1 MKKQEHLFE
10 AIGQVDDRLVEEAAD
25 ARRTATPWKKWAA
38 LAACMVLVLGLS
50 ASSLMLLFRG
60 CGSSDSA
67 ATADNATASDTAD
80 GSDSAATEEADTAE
94 STEDTAATDDASTG
108 GAAEPGDSTAT
119 EDGANAG
126 MDSGA
131 TDAVLTAIGPLS
143 ADADGLTAKRF
154 VMVWADEHLET
165 GEKMLVIL
173 DSYTMT
179 AAEDVSTMLHYAVTA
194 EDAAY
199 TVNVDHVETDATED
213 AEGLSF
219 PLTLAAGE
227 EVQVD
232 IVVVL
237 PAAADGVAGFTLSTD
252 GTNVTVTEQG
262 AALDLENRVDAQILV
277 NDFGENDGTVDLEP
291 SKTYQLELR
300 FLP

>member
-10 AIGQVDDRLVEEAAD
+10 AIGLVDDRLVEEAAD
-25 ARRTATPWKKWAA
+25 ARRAATPWKKWAA
-38 LAACMVLVLGLS
+38 LAACLVLVIGLS

-60 CGSSDSA
+60 CGSADSSA
-67 ATADNATASDTAD
+67 ALENATASDTAD
-80 GSDSAATEEADTAE
+80 TADGSTSPAEGETGEATEET
-94 STEDTAATDDASTG
+94 TEDTAATNDAAAEPDTGDNAGMDTG
-108 GAAEPGDSTAT
+108 GAAAMPT
-119 EDGANAG
+119 
-126 MDSGA
+126 
-131 TDAVLTAIGPLS
+131 VIGSLS
-143 ADADGLTAKRF
+143 ADADGLSAKRA
-154 VMVWADEHLET
+154 VTVWADEHLET
-165 GEKMLVIL
+165 GENMLVIL
-173 DSYTMT
+173 DSYTVT
-179 AAEDVSTMLHYAVTA
+179 AAEDVSTVLHYAVTA
-194 EDAAY
+194 EDATY

>member
-10 AIGQVDDRLVEEAAD
+10 SIGLVDDRLVEEAAD
-25 ARRTATPWKKWAA
+25 ARHTATPWKKWAA

-67 ATADNATASDTAD
+67 AADNATASDTAE
-80 GSDSAATEEADTAE
+80 GSDSAATAETDTAE

-119 EDGANAG
+119 EDGINSGA
-126 MDSGA
+126 DTGA
-131 TDAVLTAIGPLS
+131 TDPSQPVIGPLS

-173 DSYTMT
+173 DSYTLT
-179 AAEDVSTMLHYAVTA
+179 ATKDVDTVLHYGTNA
-194 EDAAY
+194 DATY
-199 TVNVDHVETDATED
+199 TVTVNQTEQTVTEN
-213 AEGLSF
+213 AGELSF
-219 PLTLAAGE
+219 PLTLTAGE
-227 EVQVD
+227 EVTVA
-232 IVVVL
+232 ITVVI
-237 PAAADGVAGFTLSTD
+237 PAGPDGTAGFTLAPAD
-252 GTNVTVTEQG
+252 GNVTVTAQP
-262 AALDLENRVDAQILV
+262 AALDLERRTDTEILI
-277 NDFGENDGTVDLEP
+277 NDFGESDGTAELEP
-291 SKTYQLELR
+291 SRTYQLELR